1 VLRLIGSLF
10 DRFRSPECPDTTVFY
25 FPVAHHWPSTLLV
38 FLEDLL
44 KAKERF
50 SEKTIA
56 SCLDLIAGEPVV
68 SGANADAQE
77 LVTEFLADPKARK
90 LASLA
95 CFMLAIETRKSPDRG
110 IPESQRYFIRAADLA
125 SDDPSTKSAALAQI
139 ALNYCCMEDYRSAEL
154 LANEAIDLDHRNVS
168 ALHALAW
175 VLAYACRF
183 DETERLL
190 RWAIA
195 LDPNASGGAAKI
207 LLDSLPHLRLHF
219 MSKGSMFP
227 IFSDSG
233 RTEQPSTSR
242 REGTARR
249 PSKQYY

>member
-1 VLRLIGSLF
+1 LFRLIGSLF
-10 DRFRSPECPDTTVFY
+10 DRFRSPECPDTTVFDL
-25 FPVAHHWPSTLLV
+25 PVAHHWASTFLI

-44 KAKERF
+44 KAKDRLSKE
-50 SEKTIA
+50 TMA

-68 SGANADAQE
+68 SATNADAQE
-77 LVTEFLADPKARK
+77 LVSEFLADPKARK

-95 CFMLAIETRKSPDRG
+95 CFMLAMETRKSSERG

-139 ALNYCCMEDYRSAEL
+139 ALNYCCMEDYQSAEL

-168 ALHALAW
+168 ALHALGW
-175 VLAYACRF
+175 VLAYAGRF

-190 RWAIA
+190 QWALA

-219 MSKGSMFP
+219 VSKSSMFP
-227 IFSDSG
+227 IFCDSG
-233 RTEQPSTSR
+233 CTDQPSASR
-242 REGTARR
+242 RPNPHGR
-249 PSKQYY
+249 